1 MQPNLKLRNAT
12 LLRFSTTLSLSGDL
26 VSKIQDSSH
35 PDKDGDSIFLDSY
48 KGHRALSVVRGINK
62 DIRDFETEFVYQTAR
77 GGRLSKSLPRIEQLI
92 NVLSLVKEELNFE
105 CLVSFT
111 FGKSLHPR
119 PIISLPMNYIEV
131 PNKPF
136 DEIQG
141 LHLVKLDGGETKYD
155 VFLEAPTQGVLVENI
170 AFKYQSKVDRSLADK
185 ILQEGNTISD
195 KFVSKEY
202 KHAPKAE

>member
-1 MQPNLKLRNAT
+1 
-12 LLRFSTTLSLSGDL
+12 
-26 VSKIQDSSH
+26 
-35 PDKDGDSIFLDSY
+35 
-48 KGHRALSVVRGINK
+48 VVRGINK

-155 VFLEAPTQGVLVENI
+155 VFLEAPTQEVLVENI